1 MKVYVVSEDNH
12 GVVGVVSSVE
22 NAVNLLIDQDWLA
35 PCADVW
41 DDESVSF
48 KPIKEKFGEDWK
60 TVLMNMSEEQFSEA
74 FQDWLYLDEYE
85 LDKF

>member
-22 NAVNLLIDQDWLA
+22 SAVNLLVDQDWLA
-35 PCADVW
+35 DWDDVW

-48 KPIKEKFGEDWK
+48 KPIKEKFGENWK
-60 TVLMNMSEEQFSEA
+60 TILMNMTKEQFVET

-85 LDKF
+85 LDG

>member
-22 NAVNLLIDQDWLA
+22 NAVNLLVTQDWLA
-35 PCADVW
+35 PYADVW
-41 DDESVSF
+41 DDESASF

-60 TVLMNMSEEQFSEA
+60 TILMNMSKEQFLET
-74 FQDWLYLDEYE
+74 FQDWLYLDEYG
-85 LDKF
+85 LDEF